1 MPRISNFYGIMIYM
15 YYNDHLPP
23 HFHAKFAE
31 HEAIIQI
38 GTTDVYAGGLPR
50 QQLGLVFKWAELHA
64 MELMN
69 NWELARQGLP
79 LKQIDPLT
87 KK

>member
-31 HEAIIQI
+31 YEVIIQI
-38 GTTDVYAGGLPR
+38 GTQNIYAGELPR

-64 MELMN
+64 KELMN

-79 LKQIDPLT
+79 LKQIDPLA

>member
-38 GTTDVYAGGLPR
+38 GTSAIYAGGLPR
-50 QQLGLVFKWAELHA
+50 QQLGLVFKWAELHTE
-64 MELMN
+64 ELMS
-69 NWELARQGLP
+69 NWELARQGLT
-79 LKQIDPLT
+79 LKQIDPLA

>member
-38 GTTDVYAGGLPR
+38 GTPIIYAGGLPR

-64 MELMN
+64 KELMN

-79 LKQIDPLT
+79 LNQIDPLA